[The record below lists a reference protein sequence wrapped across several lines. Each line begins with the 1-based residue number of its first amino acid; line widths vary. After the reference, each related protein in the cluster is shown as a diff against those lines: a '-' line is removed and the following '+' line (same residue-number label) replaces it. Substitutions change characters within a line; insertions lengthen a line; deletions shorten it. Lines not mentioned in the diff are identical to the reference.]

1 METSSFCL
9 TLKNEPIY
17 TGQSPIWGML
27 MDRYR
32 LAVNQK
38 RVLLANP
45 DGFSN
50 EAYRKLTGVD
60 RDQAYREIQEL
71 VTLGIIDGAPSS
83 GRGAVYRISS
93 TLKQQRTWLE
103 SRLPKLITSFQWP

>member
-1 METSSFCL
+1 METSTFCI
-9 TLKNEPIY
+9 TLKNDPVY
-17 TGQSPIWGML
+17 TGHSPIWGML
-27 MDRYR
+27 VERFR
-32 LAVNQK
+32 LSVNQK

-71 VTLGIIDGAPSS
+71 VTLGILDGAPAA
-83 GRGAVYRISS
+83 GRGVPAASPLVS
-93 TLKQQRTWLE
+93 TSTD
-103 SRLPKLITSFQWP
+103 